1 MSTLFNITD
10 KSGRKIRLTKE
21 RWQHI
26 TQEHSGI
33 KNPEELKE
41 TLITPLR
48 VTPSKYD
55 PDNVRYYYRYDK
67 NFKKY
72 LMVAVKYLN
81 GDGFIITSYYMRRI
95 Q

>member
-1 MSTLFNITD
+1 MSNIFNITD

-26 TQEHSGI
+26 TQEHPGI
-33 KNPEELKE
+33 TNPEELKE
-41 TLITPLR
+41 TLTNPLKI
-48 VTPSKYD
+48 TPSKYNT
-55 PDNVRYYYRYDK
+55 DNVCYYYRYNK
-67 NFKKY
+67 NLKRY

-81 GDGFIITSYYMRRI
+81 GDGFIITSYHMRKI